1 MNFKPFALALPLLFA
16 ACAQQPV
23 KPQPAKPVEAAKP
36 APAKPKLPDIVLSED
51 LLYEFLLGEIAGQR
65 GNLGIATEAYVDMA
79 KKTHDPRIVSRAL
92 DIALFSGNAH
102 DALEMAKLLE
112 KLDPDSQKAKE
123 ALSPL
128 LAHSGNLAEARPGI
142 EKLLAQQS
150 GEKLGRALLELNNL
164 FANQQDK
171 QAVLVAVQDLTK
183 PYLAHP
189 EAHHAIAFAAWQA
202 GRLDLALEEADK
214 AESMQPGWELPALLK
229 LQVLEQQDKNKV
241 RPFVEHFLGKY
252 PKSQGIRLAY
262 AKFLVSEKQYTE
274 ARKEFVE
281 LKRNFPENREV
292 SFAVGLL
299 SLQLGDADTAISE
312 FKGLLDK
319 GYPNPDFVRYYLGQS
334 FEKKNE
340 PLEAEK
346 WYGSI
351 GPGNQYLPAKGRI
364 ALIIQKRKGLEAARR
379 YLHRLPAHNE
389 AEKIVLIEAEAQM
402 LHDAKQY
409 RTAFSVLSKGLAKFP
424 DSSNLLYDQAMA
436 AEKIGRIR
444 EAEKSLKK
452 LIRMQPNFAQAY
464 NALGYTLVEHTTR
477 YKEAQ
482 QLLEKAL
489 ALSPEDPFILDSM
502 GWLQYKMGH
511 KASGL
516 TYLKR
521 AYSGQHDPEIAAH
534 LAEVLWAT
542 GSREDARRLLES
554 SLKANP
560 GNAALEKS
568 MKKFGH

>member
-36 APAKPKLPDIVLSED
+36 APAKPKLPDIALSED

-65 GNLGIATEAYVDMA
+65 GNLAIANEAYVDMA

-92 DIALFSGNAH
+92 DIALFSGNEQ

-112 KLDPDSQKAKE
+112 KLDPNSQKAKQ

-128 LAHSGNLAEARPGI
+128 IAHSGNLDEARPGI
-142 EKLLAQQS
+142 AKLLAQQS
-150 GEKLGRALLELNNL
+150 GDKLGRALLELNNL

-183 PYLAHP
+183 PYLDRP

-202 GRLDLALEEADK
+202 GKLDLAIEEADK
-214 AESMQPGWELPALLK
+214 AESMHPGWELPALLK
-229 LQVLEQQDKNKV
+229 LQVLEQQDKAKV
-241 RPFVEHFLGKY
+241 QPFVEHFLGSH
-252 PKSQGIRLAY
+252 PDSQGIRLAY
-262 AKFLVSEKQYTE
+262 AKFLVSEKRYTE
-274 ARKEFVE
+274 ALKEFIE
-281 LKRNFPENREV
+281 LKQHFPENREV

-299 SLQLGDADTAISE
+299 SLQLGDTDTAVSE
-312 FKGLLDK
+312 FKHLLEK
-319 GYPNPDFVRYYLGQS
+319 NYPNSDLVRYYLGQS
-334 FEKKNE
+334 FEKKHE
-340 PLEAEK
+340 PTEAEK
-346 WYGSI
+346 WYQSI
-351 GPGNQYLPAKGRI
+351 GPGSQYLPAKTRI
-364 ALIIQKRKGLEAARR
+364 ALIIQKRKGLAAARR
-379 YLHRLPAHNE
+379 YLHHLPAHNE
-389 AEKIVLIEAEAQM
+389 AEKIFLIEAEAQM

-452 LIRMQPNFAQAY
+452 LIRMHPDFAQAY
-464 NALGYTLVEHTTR
+464 NALGYTLVVHSTR

-482 QLLEKAL
+482 RLLEKAL

-511 KASGL
+511 KASSL
-516 TYLKR
+516 SYLKR

-534 LAEVLWAT
+534 LVEVLWVT
-542 GSREDARRLLES
+542 GSREDARRLLDA

-560 GNAALEKS
+560 GNEALKKS
-568 MKKFGH
+568 MKKFGY